1 MWCVVGL
8 GNPGP
13 RYRWSRHNVGFLF
26 LERFC
31 QTSGIRLSHRTS
43 QVSWGVGE
51 WCDQRILTA
60 IPRTYM
66 NLSGVAMRVLRREQG
81 CDPGNL
87 IVVHDDLDLGL
98 GRLKFK
104 SRGGDGGHKGIRS
117 IMDALGDDRFLRLR
131 IGIGRPP
138 PGVDATEFVL
148 ESFGED
154 ELAVMDVAFDRAVEG
169 LKALIVSGL
178 EEAMRFCHSP
188 SERGVREDGKTIEQK
203 GTSTT

>member
-13 RYRWSRHNVGFLF
+13 RYRWSRHNVGFQF
-26 LERFC
+26 LDRFC
-31 QTSGIRLSHRTS
+31 QISGIRLSHRTS
-43 QVSWGVGE
+43 QVSWGEGQ
-51 WCDQRILTA
+51 WCDKRILAA

-66 NLSGVAMRVLRREQG
+66 NLSGVAVRILRREHG

-104 SRGGDGGHKGIRS
+104 SRGGDGGHKGVRS
-117 IMDALGDDRFLRLR
+117 IMEALGDDRFLRLR
-131 IGIGRPP
+131 IGIGRPS

-154 ELAVMDVAFDRAVEG
+154 ERAILDEALQKAVEG
-169 LKALIVSGL
+169 LEALIVSGVD
-178 EEAMRFCHSP
+178 EAMRLCHSP
-188 SERGVREDGKTIEQK
+188 SERGVRKGRETIEQK
-203 GTSTT
+203 GTSIT

>member
-13 RYRWSRHNVGFLF
+13 RYRWSRHNVGFQFIDRLS
-26 LERFC
+26 LV
-31 QTSGIRLSHRTS
+31 SGIQINRRSS
-43 QVSWGVGE
+43 QLTWGKGT
-51 WCDQRILTA
+51 WCQERVVLARPLTF
-60 IPRTYM
+60 M
-66 NLSGVAMRVLRREQG
+66 NLTGEGVRVLRRQHG
-81 CDPGNL
+81 CDPGSL

-117 IMDALGDDRFLRLR
+117 IMEALGQDRFLRLR

-138 PGVDATEFVL
+138 AGADATEFVL

-154 ELAVMDVAFDRAVEG
+154 ERAFVQEALERAVDG
-169 LKALIVSGL
+169 LEALIVKGL
-178 EEAMRFCHSP
+178 PEAMRLCHAP
-188 SERGVREDGKTIEQK
+188 SAPQECKTKETIE
-203 GTSTT
+203 